1 MKFQWTKSVTRPQIR
16 RLVVAVTSL
25 DDGCCE
31 NHEELTE
38 EDLENLNVESM
49 QELLAVVRERDT
61 LKDRVNLLE
70 LTATPWLNKPLP
82 EDDEIIAAFPTRSNR
97 HDLYQEAVRLVGARS
112 SKASLVA
119 LVNWLLLRIE
129 KAKG

>member
-119 LVNWLLLRIE
+119 LVTWLLLRIE

>member
-31 NHEELTE
+31 NHELTE

-119 LVNWLLLRIE
+119 LVTWLLLRIE

>member
-1 MKFQWTKSVTRPQIR
+1 MSGG
-16 RLVVAVTSL
+16 
-25 DDGCCE
+25 GCCE

-119 LVNWLLLRIE
+119 LVTWLLLRIE

>member
-1 MKFQWTKSVTRPQIR
+1 MTRPQIR

-119 LVNWLLLRIE
+119 LVTWLLLRIE